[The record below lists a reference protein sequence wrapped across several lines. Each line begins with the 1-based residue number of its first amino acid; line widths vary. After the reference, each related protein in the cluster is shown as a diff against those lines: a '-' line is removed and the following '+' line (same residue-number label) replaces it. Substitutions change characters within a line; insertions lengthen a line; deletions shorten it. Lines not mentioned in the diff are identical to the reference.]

1 MPYDTSKMQSR
12 LGLLNTHT
20 DTESPLFPINQPYG
34 QTPPSDDSSSFLRG
48 TASFGALL
56 IGRGGLRGLSVFCN
70 PFLLCVCDFKR
81 VSEGLFFFF
90 FFLKLILF
98 CKVRCHVA
106 ESYYSGDR
114 WCYDWTKSDSL
125 FRILIGTCGSH
136 KTLVHGAVL
145 CDYIFMF
152 PFSLF
157 FAFLI
162 LCSEA
167 YDDCSSF
174 SWNYR
179 LNFILMSIWL
189 AVCLRLHW

>member
-1 MPYDTSKMQSR
+1 MGRPHPPTIR
-12 LGLLNTHT
+12 LPFYGERRRLVPCSLVGGDYVACLCSTTLSFSVCVILNG
-20 DTESPLFPINQPYG
+20 S
-34 QTPPSDDSSSFLRG
+34 LR
-48 TASFGALL
+48 
-56 IGRGGLRGLSVFCN
+56 V
-70 PFLLCVCDFKR
+70 
-81 VSEGLFFFF
+81 FFF
-90 FFLKLILF
+90 KLILF